1 MQESNFTLKSI
12 KTEQI
17 MIRED
22 ELKGSKTE
30 NQIQMR
36 IKLKH
41 DPD

>member
-1 MQESNFTLKSI
+1 MQECNFTLKSI

-17 MIRED
+17 MIREG
-22 ELKGSKTE
+22 ELKCSKTE

>member
-1 MQESNFTLKSI
+1 MQESNFTFKSI

-17 MIRED
+17 MIREG
-22 ELKGSKTE
+22 ELKSSKTE